1 MEERVINVSKSK
13 SGSGSTSTRI
23 VLPAKW
29 VKELDID
36 KNVVAKFDGKQIV
49 IRKAEKNEI

>member
-1 MEERVINVSKSK
+1 MEKKVINVSKSK

-23 VLPAKW
+23 VLPAAW

-36 KNVVAKFDGKQIV
+36 KMVEAYFDGEKIV
-49 IRKAEKNEI
+49 IIKAEKNEI